1 MADINFHF
9 DPICPWAWITSRW
22 VTEVQQLR
30 NYDVSWKFIS
40 LKMINESTDYSKM
53 SPGHLEGHVFGLEV
67 LRIASAARTTEG
79 NPGVAS
85 VYTAFGTALHTNHR
99 REEAMKDTPAF
110 YVKVLTEAGLP
121 VKWAESST
129 DTAHDEVIRFESQAA
144 LERTGKDVGT
154 PIITFNPQTDREASL
169 FGPVISKIPR
179 GEEAVRLWDAVQII
193 AESGVSEI
201 KRTLRDRPQ
210 YD

>member
-1 MADINFHF
+1 MAI
-9 DPICPWAWITSRW
+9 R
-22 VTEVQQLR
+22 
-30 NYDVSWKFIS
+30 
-40 LKMINESTDYSKM
+40 
-53 SPGHLEGHVFGLEV
+53 
-67 LRIASAARTTEG
+67 
-79 NPGVAS
+79 
-85 VYTAFGTALHTNHR
+85 AFGTALHTNRR
-99 REEAMKDTPAF
+99 REEAMKDSPTF

-129 DTAHDEVIRFESQAA
+129 DATHDEVIRFESLAA